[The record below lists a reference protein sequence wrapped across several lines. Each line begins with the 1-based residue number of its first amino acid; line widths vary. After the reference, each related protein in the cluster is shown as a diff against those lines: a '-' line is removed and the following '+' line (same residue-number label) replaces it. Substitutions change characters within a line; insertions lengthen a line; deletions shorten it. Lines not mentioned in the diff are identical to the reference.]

1 MAATEGNSPVDE
13 RRLTSLQPSRVA
25 RSPWNSVRIWGD
37 HPLRLSTPWRPIV
50 NQYREGKVKST
61 PGGE

>member
-1 MAATEGNSPVDE
+1 
-13 RRLTSLQPSRVA
+13 
-25 RSPWNSVRIWGD
+25 VRIWGD